1 MIVGNPGQASGV
13 HWVVHR
19 RLLAFLILAA
29 IAVSISP
36 ARAESRF
43 DRLIRV
49 PQDVPDIQ
57 GAVDAAQPGDL
68 ILLDRGTYPGDVLVP
83 EEVHD
88 ITIRGVDRNGV
99 VFDGENERTNAIY
112 IEGDNVAL
120 ENMTAHAFD
129 GNAFYWEGAD
139 GFAGRYLTVYNVRLY
154 GLYTIESHHGVFERS
169 LVSGAAD
176 AAFYIGECD
185 GCDAI
190 LRHLTARLS
199 AVGYSGTNASDVV
212 IEDSMW
218 EENGAGIL
226 PNSYDVGQNPPPEE
240 RTVIRDNTVRGSGTV
255 PVPVQTPL
263 GGFIGIGIGIA
274 GGVDNVIEGNVVED
288 SSRYG
293 IAVFQ
298 TIQEEATWPAE
309 ANSVRKNR
317 VAGSGAADLALAAG
331 AGAGNCFE
339 SNEASTLDPPDLGCG
354 AEEGSEAVAAELA
367 LPPPLAAERVPQIA
381 DAPTYDSMPA
391 PGDQPQM
398 PGATEDLPGQT
409 GPLPWVLSGTVALA
423 GLSLLGMGLLRR
435 RLFPL
440 LPGVIL
446 VGAGVAGGAVA
457 LARDEPPPIVVP
469 PDDEA
474 GPGETRLEDGQLVYT
489 TYDGEAAT
497 LVTAAG
503 DGTEQQVLAEF
514 NRRLIQ
520 DPRWSPD
527 GGLIAF
533 TDGPRHRDLS
543 SDVAVAV
550 VGEGSAIRL
559 TGDPALGECAS
570 PTWSPNGDRIAFVCG
585 EPINPEEFRP
595 RPRLYIADADGRNIR
610 RVGRMW
616 VEDPAWAPDGQ
627 AIAFRSWVGPHP
639 RSAATQRAAR
649 RAGSNYELFVM
660 SADASAP
667 RRLTHTPQD
676 EAAPAWS
683 PDGTMLAFQSQRD
696 TAPASFRLIPMDPQ
710 SPPIPWSI
718 YVMTAD
724 GEEQRPLTKV
734 VGPADH
740 LSPRWISDDVVA
752 HTAISFQSGEASI
765 VATTLEG
772 EAISEVEGP
781 YFGSFD
787 WHP

>member
-1 MIVGNPGQASGV
+1 M
-13 HWVVHR
+13 R
-19 RLLAFLILAA
+19 RGLLAFPIAA
-29 IAVSISP
+29 LIAVLTSP
-36 ARAESRF
+36 VLAKDGFE
-43 DRLIRV
+43 RLIRV
-49 PQDVPDIQ
+49 PQDVSDVQ
-57 GAVDAAQPGDL
+57 DAVDAARPGDL
-68 ILLDRGTYPGDVLVP
+68 ILLDRGSYPGDVLVP
-83 EEVHD
+83 EEIHD

-120 ENMTAHAFD
+120 ENMTAHDFD
-129 GNAFYWEGAD
+129 GNAFYWEGVE

-154 GLYTIESHHGVFERS
+154 GIYTIESHHGVFERS

-185 GCDAI
+185 GCDAT
-190 LRHLTARLS
+190 LRRLTARLS

-212 IEDSMW
+212 IEDSLW

-240 RTVIRDNTVRGSGTV
+240 RTVIRGNTVRGSGTV
-255 PVPVQTPL
+255 AVPVETPL
-263 GGFIGIGIGIA
+263 GGFTGIGIGIA
-274 GGVDNVIEGNVVED
+274 GGVDNVIEDNVVED

-309 ANSVRKNR
+309 GNSVRGNR
-317 VAGSGAADLALAAG
+317 VAASGSADLALAAG

-339 SNEASTLDPPDLGCG
+339 GNEASTLEPPDLGCG
-354 AEEGSEAVAAELA
+354 TEEGSEAVAEELA
-367 LPPPLAAERVPQIA
+367 LPPPVAAERVPQIA
-381 DAPTYDSMPA
+381 EAPSYDSMPA

-440 LPGVIL
+440 LPGVLL

-469 PDDEA
+469 PAETDAGEA
-474 GPGETRLEDGQLVYT
+474 RLEDGQLVYT
-489 TYDGEAAT
+489 TYDGNMAT

-527 GGLIAF
+527 GGRIAF
-533 TDGPRHRDLS
+533 TDGPRHSDLS

-550 VGEGSAIRL
+550 VGDGSAIRL

-570 PTWSPNGDRIAFVCG
+570 PTWSPNGDRTAFVCG
-585 EPINPEEFRP
+585 ELINPKEFRP
-595 RPRLYIADADGRNIR
+595 RPRLYIADADGRNLR

-616 VEDPAWAPDGQ
+616 VEDPAWSPDGQ
-627 AIAFRSWVGPHP
+627 AIAFRSWVGPYP
-639 RSAATQRAAR
+639 GSAATVRTAR

-660 SADASAP
+660 SADAASP

-683 PDGTMLAFQSQRD
+683 PDGTMLAFQTQRD
-696 TAPASFRLIPMDPQ
+696 TAPASFRLLPIDPQ

-718 YVMTAD
+718 YVMAAD
-724 GEEQRPLTKV
+724 GEDPRPLTED
-734 VGPADH
+734 VGPVDH
-740 LSPRWISDDVVA
+740 LSPRWISDDMVA
-752 HTAISFQSGEASI
+752 HTAISFQSGEGSI

-772 EAISEVEGP
+772 EPVSEVEGP